1 MYKILLSNIA
11 KKTLD
16 KLPDDVFVRIDKKIQ
31 SLQFE
36 PRPIGCIKLSDN
48 DSYRIRV
55 GDYRIIYTI
64 KDKVLEIHIFKIAHR
79 KEVYKKL

>member
-11 KKTLD
+11 KKALD
-16 KLPDDVFVRIDKKIQ
+16 KLSDDLFERIDRKMQ
-31 SLQFE
+31 SLQYE

-48 DSYRIRV
+48 DSYRVRV

-64 KDKVLEIHIFKIAHR
+64 KDKVLEILIFKVAHR